1 MDIEQLQNDIKEIM
15 NPENK
20 WKNELI
26 GEIFKKKEEE
36 IAKARINSLINT
48 YIGEL
53 NKEEWNKKS
62 GKEQYEIME
71 NIINAVVLDITKYGL
86 TNWDKVIKE
95 IMKEVI

>member
-1 MDIEQLQNDIKEIM
+1 MDIEQLQNDIKEII

-20 WKNELI
+20 WKNEVV

-36 IAKARINSLINT
+36 IAKARITSLINA

-62 GKEQYEIME
+62 GKEQYEIMD
-71 NIINAVVLDITKYGL
+71 NVINAVVLDITKYGL

-95 IMKEVI
+95 IMEEY